1 MVRNILSAPLIFTA
15 ALALTGC
22 DLQTETINYKP
33 TGSLAPV
40 KIITNLDIGNVSITP
55 ATASGS
61 VTIVAEAQWAAAKPS
76 VKFVQTGTT
85 LYVTAE
91 CDDRDVACRV
101 DLTMTVP
108 NQVALDIR
116 GEESNIEVNGFDG
129 TATLNTAVGDIEL
142 EDMGGKLNLTASDGR
157 IVGGDLTSRDVTSVS
172 AEGET
177 VLEFIGGADNV
188 NVTSTTGDVKLIVPP
203 LSYRID
209 TGVTIASKLD
219 IDALAS
225 NTASR
230 QIKVR
235 SSKGDISIQPQLAVS
250 HEPVDYKVGWKVE
263 YSDEPITLV
272 FDKVIEDSRCPSGA
286 ECVWAGRFIAGMTM
300 LRRGDNT
307 KKAFQ
312 VELDNPI
319 TVLGYSVQLS
329 DVRPL
334 PKDGEP
340 APKPDAYII
349 TATLERQ

>member
-1 MVRNILSAPLIFTA
+1 MLRNTLSATIVLAA

-22 DLQTETINYKP
+22 DLQTETFNYKP
-33 TGSLAPV
+33 TGPLAPV
-40 KIITNLDIGNVSITP
+40 KIITNLDIGDVSITP
-55 ATASGS
+55 ASAAGS
-61 VTIVAEAQWAAAKPS
+61 VTIVAEAQWAGAKPS

-101 DLTMTVP
+101 DLTMAVP

-116 GEESNIEVNGFDG
+116 AEEANIEVNGYDG

-142 EDMGGKLNLTASDGR
+142 EDVGGKLTLTASDGR
-157 IVGGDLTSRDVTSVS
+157 IIGGDLTSRDLTSIS

-177 VLEFIGGADNV
+177 DLEFVGGADNI
-188 NVTSTTGDVKLIVPP
+188 NVTSTTGNVKLTVPP

-209 TGVTIASKLD
+209 TGTTAGAVD

-225 NTASR
+225 NTATR

-235 SSKGDISIQPQLAVS
+235 SSEGDISIKPQLAVS
-250 HEPVDYKVGWKVE
+250 HEPVDYKVGWRVE

-272 FDKVIEDSRCPSGA
+272 FDKVIEDSRCPKGA
-286 ECVWAGRFIAGMTM
+286 DCVWAGRFIAGMSM

-307 KKAFQ
+307 RKTFQ
-312 VELDNPI
+312 VELDKPI